1 VNEAHQH
8 ELDDQR
14 YKELVEARN
23 NADAAIYQAQKAY
36 QQNGNVMPEAVNA
49 KIGEL
54 QQAAQGDDRE
64 RIQRLTAELQQL
76 AASSAQQT
84 AQGSSQTNHDD
95 HNGEDVVE
103 GEFHDA

>member
-1 VNEAHQH
+1 V
-8 ELDDQR
+8 DDQH

-36 QQNGNVMPEAVNA
+36 QQNGAVLPEAVNA

-76 AASSAQQT
+76 TASSAQENKQ
-84 AQGSSQTNHDD
+84 AGHDD
-95 HNGEDVVE
+95 NNGEDVVE